1 MTTGV
6 EAGLETGIEIII
18 EIVLGI
24 VQTIYF
30 CLLIYLIY
38 WFIEDDIVMPQDWA
52 FYSILGGYTFF
63 FVLLCLCNGFKSDF
77 TIGVWWYVLFGFIS
91 FLFGIL
97 YYIGYLQKLFMI
109 FTSNSKDNNKEI
121 IDFVKPITSHFSDNE
136 DKFVFSISNYTKSLM
151 NIIKDY

>member
-6 EAGLETGIEIII
+6 EAGFETGVEIIT

-38 WFIEDDIVMPQDWA
+38 WFIEDDIVMPPNW
-52 FYSILGGYTFF
+52 FFLTIVGGYVFF
-63 FVLLCLCNGFKSDF
+63 FVLLCLCNGFKSDW

-91 FLFGIL
+91 FIFGIL
-97 YYIGYLQKLFMI
+97 YYIGYLQKIFII
-109 FTSNSKDNNKEI
+109 FTSDSKDDNKEI

-151 NIIKDY
+151 KIIKDY